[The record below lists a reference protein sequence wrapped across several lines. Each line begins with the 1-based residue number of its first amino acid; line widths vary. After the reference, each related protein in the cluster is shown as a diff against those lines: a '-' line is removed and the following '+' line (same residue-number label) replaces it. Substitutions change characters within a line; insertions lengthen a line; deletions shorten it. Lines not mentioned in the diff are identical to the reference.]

1 MSYENLI
8 NGFID
13 GSLDNAQEEA
23 LFSAIATSEELR
35 SHFKQQL
42 AIERTCKQ
50 YSASLAPPAQTT
62 VGVFSALGIK
72 IKPIADPIAAKTA
85 GATKGTLLGKF
96 FYGITGA
103 IIATLL
109 TTFVFVGY
117 IIPDNNRN
125 ITLRYANNN
134 ISSNVD
140 KTILNSQDI
149 PTSVPIVTDYEST
162 QLNSKGISQKQKVII
177 HRSANNEEKETKIA
191 ANNEKENLV
200 TNIENNSIPLQELQE
215 LSILP
220 QNVMNMSITNDSRDQ
235 FISLYKPDFSYLM
248 NLTTIPEKLGFLVEA
263 KGSQYY
269 SLLNTSV
276 PQAENVNFSNFGLN
290 LLYKLSDNFSLGIG
304 IRQENFPQRYEGT
317 DELGNEFIYKQNP
330 NLLSIGLMGR
340 YNLFNIGQFGAFGQ
354 AELGANKAGV
364 LGRIAVGIEFTPEN
378 VIYMNLGI
386 EASGLRYFHN
396 DRIFYTP
403 KAGLFYGIGI
413 KF

>member
-13 GSLDNAQEEA
+13 GTLDSTQEEA

-72 IKPIADPIAAKTA
+72 IKPIADPIATKTV
-85 GATKGTLLGKF
+85 GATKGALLGKILS
-96 FYGITGA
+96 GVSGA

-117 IIPDNNRN
+117 IIPENNRN
-125 ITLRYANNN
+125 NALRYANSIISQNVEETVQNN
-134 ISSNVD
+134 N
-140 KTILNSQDI
+140 DI
-149 PTSVPIVTDYEST
+149 PTSVPLVTSYET
-162 QLNSKGISQKQKVII
+162 KQINSKAISHNQKAII
-177 HRSANNEEKETKIA
+177 QRNDNYEEKEIKTPV
-191 ANNEKENLV
+191 NNEKENIV
-200 TNIENNSIPLQELQE
+200 TNTNNNRDLLQELQE
-215 LSILP
+215 SAILS
-220 QNVMNMSITNDSRDQ
+220 QNVMNTRIKNDVCNQ
-235 FISLYKPDFSYLM
+235 FNSLYKPDFSYLA
-248 NLTTIPEKLGFLVEA
+248 NLTTIPEKIGLLIEA

-276 PQAENVNFSNFGLN
+276 PPAENINFSNFGLN

-304 IRQENFPQRYEGT
+304 FRQENFPQRYEGT

-330 NLLSIGLMGR
+330 NLLSIGFMGR
-340 YNLFNIGQFGAFGQ
+340 YTFFNIGQFGAFGQ

-364 LGRIAVGIEFTPEN
+364 LGRAALGIQFTPEN

-396 DRIFYTP
+396 DRIFYAP